1 MLSAEEVKAALR
13 ELFGNAGLQQG
24 MRTVLPEDLALYI
37 AKAVETVETIADF
50 QEKIILLFLQFVQRQ
65 SIEELTV
72 SGLEQLDPAEGY
84 LFISNHRDIVLDSAF
99 LNKTLFEHGFET
111 SQIAIGDNLM
121 KHRNAELLFRLN
133 KSFVVKRTGAPI
145 ALYRY
150 SVALSQY
157 IFRQVSEEKH
167 SVWIAQREGRA
178 KDGDDR
184 TQQGVLKMLS
194 LSATR
199 PLTEHLRSLR
209 LVPVSIS
216 YEYDPCDLLKT
227 LEYLQK
233 QANPDYQKTFE
244 EDVRHMLQG
253 IQGFKGKVHFH
264 FGHPVREQLDL
275 LDAQPT
281 PKQQLDLLA
290 GLIDQSIHRHYALQA
305 VNYLAYDWLLDKQEA
320 EGRFSEKAIE
330 AATEYLATRLAALPP
345 AQLEDGRAYLLRMY
359 ANPLINQL
367 AAQ

>member
-13 ELFGNAGLQQG
+13 ELFGNAGLQKG
-24 MRTVLPEDLALYI
+24 MRAVLPEEFVLYV

-50 QEKIILLFLQFVQRQ
+50 QEKIILPFLQFVQRQ

-72 SGLEQLDPAEGY
+72 SGLEQLNPAEGH

-99 LNKTLFEHGFET
+99 LNKTLFENGFET

-157 IFRQVSEEKH
+157 ISRQVSEEGH
-167 SVWIAQREGRA
+167 AVWIAQREGRA

-194 LSATR
+194 LSADR
-199 PLTEHLRSLR
+199 PLIEHLRALNI
-209 LVPVSIS
+209 VPVSIS

-227 LEYLQK
+227 LEHLQK
-233 QANPDYQKTFE
+233 LANPDYQKTFE
-244 EDVRHMLQG
+244 EDVRHMMQG

-264 FGHPVREQLDL
+264 FGPPLREQLDVL
-275 LDAQPT
+275 AAQPT

-290 GLIDQSIHRHYALQA
+290 SLIDRTIHRHYALQA
-305 VNYLAYDWLLDKQEA
+305 VNYLAYDWLFDKQEA
-320 EGRFSEKAIE
+320 EGRFAPKALDD
-330 AATEYLATRLAALPP
+330 ATEYLATRLAALPS
-345 AQLEDGRAYLLRMY
+345 AQQEDGRAYLLRMY

-367 AAQ
+367 AAE

>member
-24 MRTVLPEDLALYI
+24 MRTVLPEELVLYI

-50 QEKIILLFLQFVQRQ
+50 QEKIILPFLQFVQRQ

-72 SGLEQLDPAEGY
+72 SGLEQLDPSEGY

-99 LNKTLFEHGFET
+99 LNKTLFENGFET

-157 IFRQVSEEKH
+157 IFRQVSGEKH

-199 PLTEHLRSLR
+199 SLTEHLRSLNM
-209 LVPVSIS
+209 VPVSIS

-233 QANPDYQKTFE
+233 QADPDYKKTFE

-264 FGHPVREQLDL
+264 FGPPLREQLDAL
-275 LDAQPT
+275 LAQPT
-281 PKQQLDLLA
+281 PKQQLDLLTN
-290 GLIDQSIHRHYALQA
+290 LIDQTIHRHYALQA
-305 VNYLAYDWLLDKQEA
+305 VNYLAYDWLFDKQEA
-320 EGRFSEKAIE
+320 EGRFTEKALE
-330 AATEYLATRLAALPP
+330 DATDYLSMRLSALPP
-345 AQLEDGRAYLLRMY
+345 AQQEAGRDYLLRMY